1 MKSKEWKAKA
11 LSFNSPLT
19 TNHSPLLSTM
29 KAKKR
34 TCLQI
39 TYGAVRR
46 ADMVWRDGRWVCV
59 EEDSRPLPPV
69 EGVSDPLSHPRLEDT
84 VRQLLASAK
93 PRQVYISLS
102 CGEALLRR
110 IELPEAV
117 PQAASDLQS
126 AAIRT
131 VLENE
136 DYIPVPLD
144 SAAYDFQ
151 LMSAGTLL
159 VGWMRRERLTSLSEG
174 LCGPVCLTPQSVT
187 LANQLLSEGAERVCG
202 AYIVGASCD
211 LAVVEAGEFRFGRS
225 FCFGNHAQLAEAVR
239 QSLAA
244 CPNPTG
250 TALKQIVLFG
260 EWAESV
266 AEQLGTL
273 GVEVTCSSFDWAAAL
288 LNPSRQET
296 GIRLNLLAPLLAER
310 AARHSVRRKRR
321 LMRLIPITALILLLA
336 ANVYLFDAVKSKRA
350 HIASLRL
357 ERAQLNTL
365 QTETKSLQKRH
376 AALEWGE
383 RRFPPLSERLV
394 HIADRCPGTIRLT
407 EIKTLPPPRGA
418 RAQTVFDARRVLQ
431 VVGIASSQAEIN
443 AFRAALVTRSEFSS
457 VRQIK
462 TEQITIG
469 GARRLEFTLAMKSSG
484 LWSMASDQ

>member
-1 MKSKEWKAKA
+1 
-11 LSFNSPLT
+11 
-19 TNHSPLLSTM
+19 
-29 KAKKR
+29 
-34 TCLQI
+34 
-39 TYGAVRR
+39 
-46 ADMVWRDGRWVCV
+46 MVWRDGRWVCV

-69 EGVSDPLSHPRLEDT
+69 EGVSDPLSHPQLVSA
-84 VRQLLASAK
+84 VRQLLASVK

-117 PQAASDLQS
+117 PQASSDLQN

-144 SAAYDFQ
+144 SAAYDFH
-151 LMSAGTLL
+151 LMNAGTLL
-159 VGWMRRERLTSLSEG
+159 VGWMRREKLTSLSEG
-174 LCGPVCLTPQSVT
+174 LCGLVCLTPQSVT
-187 LANQLLSEGAERVCG
+187 LANRLLSEGSGRVCG
-202 AYIVGASCD
+202 VYIIGASCD
-211 LAVVEAGEFRFGRS
+211 LTVVEAGEFRFGRS
-225 FCFGNHAQLAEAVR
+225 FCVDGTAQLAEAVR

-250 TALKQIVLFG
+250 AALKRIVLFG
-260 EWAESV
+260 EGAESV

-288 LNPSRQET
+288 LNPSRQEA

-310 AARHSVRRKRR
+310 AARRTVRRKRR
-321 LMRLIPITALILLLA
+321 LMRLIPGAASILLLG
-336 ANVYLFDAVKSKRA
+336 ANVYLFDAVESKRA
-350 HIASLRL
+350 RITSLRL

-365 QTETKSLQKRH
+365 QSETKSLQKQH
-376 AALEWGE
+376 AALESSLVPLEWGE
-383 RRFPPLSERLV
+383 RHFPPLSERLV

-407 EIKTLPPPRGA
+407 EIKTVPPPRGA
-418 RAQTVFDARRVLQ
+418 RAQAAFDARRVLQ
-431 VVGIASSQAEIN
+431 VVGVASSQAEIN
-443 AFRAALVTRSEFSS
+443 AYRAALVTQSEFSS

-469 GARRLEFTLAMKSSG
+469 GERRLEFTLAMKSG
-484 LWSMASDQ
+484 DRWSVASDQ